1 MSDSERLDEIDLDA
15 NAFESNDEVAMMP
28 YKKGS
33 EEDLAIRRI
42 LGRPPPS
49 PSWFRRLLR
58 AIRR

>member
-15 NAFESNDEVAMMP
+15 NTFESNDEVATMP

-42 LGRPPPS
+42 IGEPPPK
-49 PSWFRRLLR
+49 PGWLRRTLR
-58 AIRR
+58 AIWR

>member
-42 LGRPPPS
+42 IGEPPPKTG
-49 PSWFRRLLR
+49 WLR
-58 AIRR
+58 TTLGAIWR